1 MSKNINNVVEADYYL
16 GCDVAKLKLDVSLIE
31 SRSGRELMHK
41 IVANSTEA
49 IGSLLEECLAEYSGS
64 LQCVVEAT
72 STYHFNLL
80 YAAEE
85 LGIPVRVYNPI
96 ITKSGIKTGVRGK
109 KTDRTDALLIARM
122 GLRGEG
128 RIHVPEDYRTV
139 KYYARG
145 CQKLS
150 VMDSAFSKYKTH
162 FTDLVEDELTPEFT
176 ELLSGVKQAIT
187 EARTQLY
194 KDLSESAQSESFRLL
209 QTIPGIGEYIAAS
222 ILGEVQDIKRF
233 DSSKALIA
241 YAGLDPKIKQSGKAL
256 NSTGRLTKRGSSY
269 LRRSLFIA
277 ANVARMHDIQL
288 KELYEKKR
296 KEGKTHKVA
305 TCVVARKLVKIV
317 WSVWKNGKDYTVPE
331 ETES

>member
-1 MSKNINNVVEADYYL
+1 MSKNSANEPEADYYL
-16 GCDVAKLKLDVSLIE
+16 GCDVAKSKLDVSLLE

-41 IVANSTEA
+41 VVTNSTTA
-49 IGSLLEECLAEYSGS
+49 IGSLLEDCLAEQSGS
-64 LQCVVEAT
+64 LQCVAEAT
-72 STYHFNLL
+72 GTYHFNLL
-80 YAAEE
+80 YAAEG

-96 ITKSGIKTGVRGK
+96 ITKSGIKASVRGK

-128 RIHVPEDYRTV
+128 RIHAPEGYKTV

-150 VMDSAFSKYKTH
+150 IMDSAFSKYKTH
-162 FTDLVEDELTPEFT
+162 FTELLEDEVNPEFT
-176 ELLSGVKQAIT
+176 TLLSGVKQAIT

-194 KDLSESAQSESFRLL
+194 KDLAESAEGKAFRLL
-209 QTIPGIGEYIAAS
+209 QTIPGIGLYVAAS
-222 ILGEVQDIKRF
+222 IIGEVQDVKRF
-233 DSSKALIA
+233 DSTKALIA
-241 YAGLDPKIKQSGKAL
+241 YAGLDPKIRQSGKSL

-277 ANVARMHDIQL
+277 ANVARMHDPQL
-288 KELYEKKR
+288 RALYEKK
-296 KEGKTHKVA
+296 KSEGKTHKEA
-305 TCVVARKLVKIV
+305 TCVVARKLVRIV

-331 ETES
+331 TTKS